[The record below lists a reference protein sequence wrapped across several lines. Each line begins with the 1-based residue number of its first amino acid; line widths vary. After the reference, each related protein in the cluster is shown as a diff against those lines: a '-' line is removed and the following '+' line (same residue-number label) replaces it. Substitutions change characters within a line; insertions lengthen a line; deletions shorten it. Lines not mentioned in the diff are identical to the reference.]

1 MLYHPHSKTRY
12 NSDMDINQTIF
23 KAYDIRGV
31 YPNELNEKTAR
42 TIGRTLR
49 KFVFKS
55 NSVVVGRDVRNSSPT
70 LYSAVLEGL
79 GAPIQEIG
87 IVTTPMFYFLVKEL
101 GASGG
106 IMVTASHNP
115 AEYNGFKVVNERVEM
130 IGGEEILKFIHS

>member
-1 MLYHPHSKTRY
+1 
-12 NSDMDINQTIF
+12 MDVNQAIF

-31 YPNELNEKTAR
+31 YPSELDEETAR

-55 NSVVVGRDVRNSSPT
+55 NSIIVGRDVRNSSPT

-87 IVTTPMFYFLVKEL
+87 IVTTPMFYILVKEL

-130 IGGEEILKFIHS
+130 IGGEEILKLIHS

>member
-1 MLYHPHSKTRY
+1 MGY
-12 NSDMDINQTIF
+12 NIIMSAVNKNIF

-31 YPNELNEKTAR
+31 YSSELDEETAR

-55 NSVVVGRDVRNSSPT
+55 NSIIVGRDVRISSPA
-70 LYSAVLEGL
+70 LYGAVLEGL
-79 GAPIQEIG
+79 GAPVQEVG

-101 GASGG
+101 CASGG
-106 IMVTASHNP
+106 IMITASHNP

-130 IGGEEILKFIHS
+130 IGGEEILKLIHS

>member
-1 MLYHPHSKTRY
+1 MGY
-12 NSDMDINQTIF
+12 NIIMSAVNKNIF

-31 YPNELNEKTAR
+31 YPSELDEETAR

-55 NSVVVGRDVRNSSPT
+55 NSIIVGRDVRTSSPA

-79 GAPIQEIG
+79 GAPVQEVG

-106 IMVTASHNP
+106 IMITASHNP

-130 IGGEEILKFIHS
+130 IGGEEILKLIHS